1 MIPVKA
7 MNTWRNYKMRNRILT
22 IDLDGVGWKSS
33 FQQKRGTTRV
43 SLKKD
48 VAVGLAVR
56 KGQATFGYL
65 GRCLNSNRPV
75 IIFYPDGKERDGEL
89 PDDRE

>member
-1 MIPVKA
+1 
-7 MNTWRNYKMRNRILT
+7 MRQRILT
-22 IDLDGVGWKSS
+22 IDLEGVGWKSS
-33 FQQKRGTTRV
+33 WQIKRGTTRV

-48 VAVGLAVR
+48 VAVGLALR